1 MNLDFN
7 LILNFLVAIF
17 FYNIILKTFATV
29 LIKWVLSNN
38 DTAKELKKTFKEK
51 VFEKLKEKEDEKI

>member
-17 FYNIILKTFATV
+17 FYNIILKTFAVV
-29 LIKWVLSNN
+29 LIKWALSNN
-38 DTAKELKKTFKEK
+38 NTAKELKKTFKEK
-51 VFEKLKEKEDEKI
+51 IKEKLDEQEK